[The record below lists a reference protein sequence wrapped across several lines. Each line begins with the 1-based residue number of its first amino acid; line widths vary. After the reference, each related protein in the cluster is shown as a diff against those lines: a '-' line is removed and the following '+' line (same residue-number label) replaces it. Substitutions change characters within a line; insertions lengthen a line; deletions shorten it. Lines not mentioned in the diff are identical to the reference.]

1 MLRTH
6 AARSKVCPI
15 VGCDAP
21 LARLHEVQRDDALRD
36 ALSAVPAA
44 VDVVWLRGTEVR
56 TTAPPAA
63 ASASAVAVGEKR
75 RRSDCAGAEVAAA
88 ATPPPPAPAAPK
100 LRDRLVRLETLVLGA
115 SADERPVSRRL
126 EELEM
131 FVLTKLNGG
140 LTPPQRVAALEEAT
154 ADY

>member
-1 MLRTH
+1 M
-6 AARSKVCPI
+6 
-15 VGCDAP
+15 
-21 LARLHEVQRDDALRD
+21 
-36 ALSAVPAA
+36 
-44 VDVVWLRGTEVR
+44 WLRGTEVR

-88 ATPPPPAPAAPK
+88 ATPPPPPAPAAPK
-100 LRDRLVRLETLVLGA
+100 LRDRLARLETLVLGA
-115 SADERPVSRRL
+115 SADERPVPRRL

-131 FVLTKLNGG
+131 FVLTKVNGG

-154 ADY
+154 VDY